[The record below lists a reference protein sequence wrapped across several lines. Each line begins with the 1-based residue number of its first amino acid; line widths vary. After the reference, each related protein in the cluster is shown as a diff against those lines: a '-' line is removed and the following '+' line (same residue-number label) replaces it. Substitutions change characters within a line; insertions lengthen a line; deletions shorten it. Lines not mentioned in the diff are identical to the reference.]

1 MEHKTNMAHR
11 TNARVLTMEIAQ
23 QWLVQKQKLSDGEEV
38 TDDEY
43 ISLSPYEELES
54 GVAAVLAKA
63 PVYSIDLE
71 NLAHLSEQDASSLE
85 RYGGEIYLDRLTT
98 LSPEVEKI
106 VARFAADPLQLRNLA
121 AIQTRELAKRLAQ
134 DETVFCKGT
143 CDISEEAARV
153 FARQKTAFVFD
164 STHRLT
170 LATRK
175 ILVDGGCDLWICKTG
190 KITLDDVRGFGQ
202 FGETRGGRILFSK
215 ATSISPD
222 AAGELGGYPGTK
234 IEFEK
239 PTKIS
244 AKAAAGLAR
253 FPRTLKFLELKQLSA
268 KAAVHLASSQIEVQ
282 GYTTRCASLP
292 MVAIS
297 RHGIVV
303 VKDKNFRPDQLAE
316 VLVAPHIK
324 FSHLVRLSLPVAAL
338 LAEKHV
344 GTLQF
349 NKVRALSPEI
359 AAVLA
364 KHRGGIAF
372 DGLARLSP
380 PVARKLAPLDGFLA
394 FRGLTTLLP
403 ALAGELAKHAGRL
416 ILDGVEYL
424 SSSTAEALVAH
435 AGDISL
441 TGLKDMSVK
450 AARSLATKP
459 GRKVMPNLRPSDAMM
474 VLLKEDAERVV
485 LPFHLNSH
493 GEWT

>member
-1 MEHKTNMAHR
+1 MAHR
-11 TNARVLTMEIAQ
+11 TIARVLTMEIAQ

-106 VARFAADPLQLRNLA
+106 VARFAAHTLQLNNLA
-121 AIQTRELAKRLAQ
+121 AIQTRELAKRLAK
-134 DETVFCKGT
+134 DKTVYCFGT

-170 LATRK
+170 LPTRK
-175 ILVDGGCDLWICKTG
+175 ILVDGGCDLWICKKG

-202 FGETRGGRILFSK
+202 FGETRGGRILFSE
-215 ATSISPD
+215 ATGISPD

-253 FPRTLKFLELKQLSA
+253 FPGTLKFLELKQLSA

-303 VKDKNFRPDQLAE
+303 VKDKNIRPDQLAE

-349 NKVRALSPEI
+349 NKVQALSPEI

-372 DGLARLSP
+372 DGLTRLSP

-394 FRGLTTLLP
+394 FRGLTTLMP
-403 ALAGELAKHAGRL
+403 ATAGELAKHADLL
-416 ILDGVEYL
+416 ILDGVESL
-424 SSSTAEALVAH
+424 RSPIAEALVAH
-435 AGDISL
+435 AFNISL
-441 TGLKDMSVK
+441 TGLKHMSVK

-459 GRKVMPNLRPSDAMM
+459 GKKVMPNLRSLDAMM

-485 LPFHLNSH
+485 LPIQLNSH